1 MKHETLLTYFDSG
14 WKALSPMI
22 QSLWLPSQPAPVLP
36 RSVRVKSY
44 RDVTEWRNYTDHHYR
59 AIDADLFLGSFFNS
73 LRERVDNSAWAS
85 WIDFPLEGIPEL
97 KWDCD
102 EAVEYLAA
110 NMERTESL
118 LGVGKPPETH
128 RIRRSKNV
136 EEKSELAE
144 KLLYN
149 YMEKIKAAAWEDL
162 KARIEEEGEAAL
174 RLLL

>member
-22 QSLWLPSQPAPVLP
+22 QSLWLPSPPPQVLP
-36 RSVRVKSY
+36 RSVRVKSR
-44 RDVTEWRNYTDHHYR
+44 RDITEWRNYTDHRYR
-59 AIDADLFLGSFFNS
+59 AIDADSFVESFFNS
-73 LRERVDNSAWAS
+73 LRDGVDNSAWAS
-85 WIDFPLEGIPEL
+85 WIDFPLDGIREL
-97 KWDCD
+97 KWDCG

-110 NMERTESL
+110 NMEHTESL
-118 LGVGKPPETH
+118 LGVGKPPESH

-136 EEKSELAE
+136 TEKRELAE

-149 YMEKIKAAAWEDL
+149 YMEKMKAVAWEDL
-162 KARIEEEGEAAL
+162 KAGIEEEGEAAL